1 MVHVYPS
8 LLLVNKVEW
17 LDAQK
22 TVLLM
27 PLWRKFNTIRLVPRQ
42 PVKQEH
48 VPTLK
53 FMDMRGEKSMIR
65 SIDMDCQRRIN
76 FQDNGFR
83 NFLF

>member
-1 MVHVYPS
+1 MVHVSPS

-22 TVLLM
+22 TVLQLM
-27 PLWRKFNTIRLVPRQ
+27 PLCRKFNTIRLVPRQ

-53 FMDMRGEKSMIR
+53 FMDILEEKN
-65 SIDMDCQRRIN
+65 Q
-76 FQDNGFR
+76 
-83 NFLF
+83 